1 MIQQQD
7 DHPLAARQT
16 LLTHPA
22 LVQRPWIGQRCSHVN
37 RTEAASIT
45 GSRVLHPVSMRP
57 QTRSSI
63 RLPVYI
69 FLAAWTFFVFGM
81 KQLFPFLLCHVFIL
95 ANFLSPLPFL
105 HGFMQDARGPLT
117 TRQDCTRINRVL
129 TSRGQGPRVSK
140 SLLCKILTP
149 GGGRAKGISIYLT
162 ALPFQLFCKP
172 KMIRK

>member
-1 MIQQQD
+1 MRTGPTAFLVATCPRRSGGPYTRQSLSWA
-7 DHPLAARQT
+7 PSFANAAASYHVPSPKT
-16 LLTHPA
+16 PA
-22 LVQRPWIGQRCSHVN
+22 LEL
-37 RTEAASIT
+37 T
-45 GSRVLHPVSMRP
+45 
-57 QTRSSI
+57 
-63 RLPVYI
+63 
-69 FLAAWTFFVFGM
+69 WTFFVFGM